1 MLKMKGE
8 RNSEQEVIDMEMT
21 AKEYLM
27 QYRIAVNKIRRKQ
40 EQIEKLRAD
49 LLPSGINYDGMPG
62 GAGNRTAAD
71 IFAKLEEL
79 ERELREQQDEARTK
93 ADEII
98 GVIDQLEDE
107 RYRSI
112 LHDRYI
118 AGLHWDR
125 IADKMH
131 YSYRHVTKLHGK
143 ALLEIS
149 KILKDA
155 PQCPI

>member
-1 MLKMKGE
+1 
-8 RNSEQEVIDMEMT
+8 MEMT

-49 LLPSGINYDGMPG
+49 LLPSGISYDGMPG
-62 GAGNRTAAD
+62 AGGGNRTAAD
-71 IFAKLEEL
+71 IFAKIEEL
-79 ERELREQQDEARTK
+79 ERELMDEQDKASAK

-98 GVIDQLEDE
+98 AVIEQVEDE

>member
-1 MLKMKGE
+1 
-8 RNSEQEVIDMEMT
+8 MEMT

-27 QYRIAVNKIRRKQ
+27 QYRIAVNKVKRKQ

-49 LLPSGINYDGMPG
+49 LLPSGISYDGMPCAG
-62 GAGNRTAAD
+62 GNRTAAD
-71 IFAKLEEL
+71 IFARIEEL
-79 ERELREQQDEARTK
+79 ERELYSEIEVALDK
-93 ADEII
+93 AYMVKETIYA
-98 GVIDQLEDE
+98 VEDE
-107 RYRSI
+107 RYQNV

-118 AGLHWDR
+118 RGLKWEV
-125 IADKMH
+125 IADEMH

-143 ALLEIS
+143 ALIEIS